1 MLSNNINKII
11 AIVIVFLCLTIA
23 FLYQR
28 QNIQTLKIEALNKQ
42 NNDLIIEI
50 KKQSNSLK
58 DFKKDIEANFLII
71 ENFNK
76 KDEEIENK
84 IKDINVKIKSLNIS
98 QQLKEN
104 PKKFNNVVNEHIKK
118 EIIELNG
125 VFKWSI
131 L

>member
-125 VFKWSI
+125 VFK
-131 L
+131 

>member
-104 PKKFNNVVNEHIKK
+104 PEKFNKVVNEHIKK

-125 VFKWSI
+125 VFK
-131 L
+131 